1 MEKRFFL
8 MEKHLFNKTILREY
22 DIRGAVGKDLHLKD
36 SLYLGKSFATFIK
49 QLKLKNV
56 VVGYDGR
63 TTSLELE
70 NHLVKGLMSKGIKIY
85 RVGLVPTPLLYYSM
99 YKLNLDSGIM
109 VTGSHNPPNYNG
121 FKMLLKNK
129 SIVGKDILKIAK
141 ISLKGKF
148 LLPPYTELLLA

>member
-1 MEKRFFL
+1 

-22 DIRGAVGKDLHLKD
+22 DIRGTVGKDLHLKD

-70 NHLVKGLMSKGIKIY
+70 NHLVKGLMSKGIKK
-85 RVGLVPTPLLYYSM
+85 TS
-99 YKLNLDSGIM
+99 
-109 VTGSHNPPNYNG
+109 T
-121 FKMLLKNK
+121 
-129 SIVGKDILKIAK
+129 
-141 ISLKGKF
+141 
-148 LLPPYTELLLA
+148 